1 MADLPAIEYPDV
13 ELPTEWRATVA
24 ALRER
29 AVVVERWGDELIARS
44 RVALRA
50 HEDAFLVLDTLLG
63 QGRQGEAHTV
73 IRDVAN
79 QVRVGRGQAAP
90 RLDG

>member
-1 MADLPAIEYPDV
+1 MSDLPEIRYPDV
-13 ELPTEWRATVA
+13 ELPDEWRETVD

-29 AVVVERWGDELIARS
+29 AVVVEAWADEMLARS

-50 HEDAFLVLDTLLG
+50 HEDAALVLDTLLD
-63 QGRQGEAHTV
+63 QGRQDEAHTV
-73 IRDVAN
+73 IRQCAE
-79 QVRVGRGQAAP
+79 QVRVGRGQQAP